1 MEISGVPY
9 QNELLFLLITNLA
22 RILQLV
28 NGFDKKVILSLFF
41 FADSPKDNYIIDLL
55 CDISISLLKPCTF
68 FPQQLRILLRRDIR
82 RRDGVIELCFIPE
95 LSAA

>member
-41 FADSPKDNYIIDLL
+41 FVDSPKDNYIIDLL
-55 CDISISLLKPCTF
+55 CNISISFEAVYVFSPTVADSFEKRHP
-68 FPQQLRILLRRDIR
+68 
-82 RRDGVIELCFIPE
+82 
-95 LSAA
+95 SA